1 MALIRFRKSEVISS
15 VRNEASRIK
24 KLLKP
29 ELERTSD
36 RTSDGKWF
44 ERTSS
49 LRHHQCLQLDARPS
63 TGPTGDPLQN
73 RAKQY
78 PAPCHSIHPTFESS
92 SRLLFKCLPPIK
104 KKERFHRFPF
114 PPCFH
119 LKKKSGFSCH
129 MCLPRRELELGCW
142 ALG

>member
-104 KKERFHRFPF
+104 KKRTF
-114 PPCFH
+114 PPISISTMFSFE
-119 LKKKSGFSCH
+119 KKIGIF
-129 MCLPRRELELGCW
+129 LPHVPPSTR
-142 ALG
+142 A